1 MAAARV
7 TARAAA
13 LRVEKEA
20 QVAKERKRLEL

>member
-1 MAAARV
+1 MKHRV